1 MVLTQAHE
9 DGGNSK
15 ANRLLAKVCGHLWR
29 LDDVSVEAVVRVLKK
44 RYMVTREVEYGDD
57 APACGRA
64 RAHIEDRGCSGCA

>member
-15 ANRLLAKVCGHLWR
+15 ANRLLAKVYGHLWR

-44 RYMVTREVEYGDD
+44 GTWSREKWSMEMTHQHAAVPE
-57 APACGRA
+57 PT
-64 RAHIEDRGCSGCA
+64 